1 MRKQGKQKTE
11 MTRGNNRIDMIS
23 LLNDDNGVDLIF
35 ITMVEIT
42 TVIIIATNVITV
54 TMTLTLAK
62 C

>member
-1 MRKQGKQKTE
+1 
-11 MTRGNNRIDMIS
+11 MIS

-35 ITMVEIT
+35 ITMVQIT

>member
-1 MRKQGKQKTE
+1 
-11 MTRGNNRIDMIS
+11 MIS

-42 TVIIIATNVITV
+42 TVIIIATAVITV